1 MNWFSF
7 KPDIPLSQR
16 RIVVVVVHLGSKGK
30 IACSKYATS
39 NSDLWTHIFQ
49 HLQEHGEG
57 VYVSYSS
64 QTLTSEISH

>member
-7 KPDIPLSQR
+7 KHDIPLSQR
-16 RIVVVVVHLGSKGK
+16 RTVVVAVHPGSKGK
-30 IACSKYATS
+30 VPALRYATS
-39 NSDLWTHIFQ
+39 NSDLWTHILLR
-49 HLQEHGEG
+49 LQAHGG